1 MAVTGAAE
9 FPVPVAIV
17 EAVTGLW
24 PSMGAFSFLLRLE
37 DDTALDVTAEEAEL
51 VLLLLFLGV
60 LCGGC

>member
-17 EAVTGLW
+17 VAVTELC
-24 PSMGAFSFLLRLE
+24 PSMDAFSFLDRLE